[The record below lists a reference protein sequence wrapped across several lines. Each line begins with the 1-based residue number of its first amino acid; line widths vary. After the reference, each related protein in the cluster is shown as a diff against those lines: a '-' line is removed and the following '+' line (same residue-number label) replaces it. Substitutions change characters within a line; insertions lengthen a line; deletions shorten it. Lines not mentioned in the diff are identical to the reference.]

1 MRRLVFLITVMA
13 SILLLFS
20 CARQGEQKA
29 GYVAKVGSTTITQ
42 EDISREMQAL
52 PEQIQK
58 IFEGPEGTERFV
70 NELVK
75 KEILYQEAKKKG
87 LDKSPDYQKKVEDF
101 KKLTLIGQLLEKE
114 IEEKVKVSDK
124 DVRDYYEAHKK
135 DFTANNQV
143 RASHILVK
151 TEEEAK
157 GIVEQLK
164 KGADFA
170 KIARAK
176 SIDAGSARNGGDLG
190 FFSRGQ
196 MVPEFENAA
205 FSLKAGEVSPPV
217 RTQYGYHII
226 KVTERKEGNVVE
238 FEKIKGLLTQRLTA
252 EKQKEV
258 FDSYINNLRNSYK
271 VDINKEALSRIGGK
285 TAPKVDKPEQKP
297 ASKP

>member
-20 CARQGEQKA
+20 CARQGKQKA

-176 SIDAGSARNGGDLG
+176 SIDAGSAKNGGDLG